1 MSMVLEGVRVLEWGH
16 WQQGPVSARI
26 LGDLGAE
33 VIKIENR
40 VDGDPARGLARVVG
54 ASTAVYGRNCLFEH
68 HNRNKKSITLD
79 LIKEKGREILYRLV
93 EKSDVFIQNMRQGT
107 AERLGLD
114 YQTLSRYN
122 PRLIYAMASGWGPQG
137 PISNKPCFD
146 VTGQARSGMM
156 AVAAEPGMPPRAL
169 QVGIGDQLG
178 GLMTAFATVAALL
191 VRERQGIGQKVEA
204 SVLGSLTNLLS
215 VNIEFRLVMGQEF
228 GPFVRTRVGNPLWNH
243 YKCKDDKWIVLTHT
257 QPDRYWPALCRAL
270 CLEHLE
276 KDPRFSTMETRAQ
289 NAAELISIMDS
300 IFVTKSRAE
309 WLQSLEKSGDLIFE
323 AVNTIS
329 DVVEDPQMRANDYIV
344 DFNHPALG
352 KITITGS
359 PMHFSQTPASVRL
372 PAPEFGQHTEEVLQN
387 ILGYTWEDLAK
398 LKAEEVI

>member
-16 WQQGPVSARI
+16 WQQGPVAARI

-156 AVAAEPGMPPRAL
+156 G
-169 QVGIGDQLG
+169 
-178 GLMTAFATVAALL
+178 
-191 VRERQGIGQKVEA
+191 
-204 SVLGSLTNLLS
+204 
-215 VNIEFRLVMGQEF
+215 
-228 GPFVRTRVGNPLWNH
+228 
-243 YKCKDDKWIVLTHT
+243 
-257 QPDRYWPALCRAL
+257 CR
-270 CLEHLE
+270 C
-276 KDPRFSTMETRAQ
+276 
-289 NAAELISIMDS
+289 
-300 IFVTKSRAE
+300 
-309 WLQSLEKSGDLIFE
+309 
-323 AVNTIS
+323 
-329 DVVEDPQMRANDYIV
+329 
-344 DFNHPALG
+344 
-352 KITITGS
+352 
-359 PMHFSQTPASVRL
+359 
-372 PAPEFGQHTEEVLQN
+372 
-387 ILGYTWEDLAK
+387 
-398 LKAEEVI
+398 